1 MNNPLCHHCQ
11 SSINQSNPP
20 SLEVKGQKK
29 VFCCIGC
36 LSVTQVII
44 DSGLSKFYELKQNI
58 VPDTPTIQPK
68 SKSESKIIWSIYD
81 RKDMQSGFV
90 YVCKNKNGQIHT
102 QTHLLI
108 NGIHCGACVWLIEK
122 RLKQLPGYISS
133 HVNLSTREATI
144 EYNPSD
150 LLLSE
155 IMSEVSNLGFQP
167 SPWKLSKTE
176 EQLKQENRKYLL
188 YLAVSGIGAMQ
199 VMMYAVALYAGA
211 ISSDMNDSLQH
222 LLRYVSAIIATGVVA
237 FSAQPFF
244 ISAWQNIKHRQPGMN
259 LPVAIAIGAAYIAS
273 MFATF
278 TNSGA
283 VYFDSVTMFIFFLL
297 TGRYL
302 EMRARHKTTRETL
315 NTEQILPISCR
326 LKQNNNFIQVP
337 IFTLKKNSILR
348 ILEGETI
355 PADGVVIS
363 GSSHINESMLT
374 GEHVPVE
381 KTIGDK
387 VIGGTI
393 NTNNSLDI
401 RVTHIGAETRLSA
414 ITKVMRQ
421 AQLDKPKI
429 VHITDKVAAHFVMG
443 LLILSACV
451 FVAWSFY
458 SPSDAFWVTL
468 SVLVVTCPCALS
480 LATPAAMTAAVNS
493 LQKQG
498 ILITKTHT
506 LENLNAINHIVF
518 DKTGTLTYATLSLA
532 KIIILAKG
540 DYDKNTLLNIAAT
553 LESHSN
559 HPIASAF
566 NSTSDAEVT
575 NITNHIGQGVSGTI
589 AGNIWRIGKPSFVTT
604 KKITYPEYS
613 GQHILLSCNED
624 PVCWFIINDTLRP
637 DAEYT
642 IQALKRQGYKV
653 TLLSGDTEKNVLQ
666 TAKLINLQQW
676 KANCTPE
683 EKLHFIS
690 NLQENDQKILMIGD
704 GINDIPVLA
713 KADASAAFG
722 KTSDLT
728 KTTADSVF
736 LGGQLKKVLLL
747 LAMAKRTRC
756 ILRQNFVW
764 AIAYN
769 LTAVPLAITGLLQPW
784 MAVIGMTSSSLIV
797 VLNSLRLQNTNQE
810 GQ

>member
-1 MNNPLCHHCQ
+1 MTNRLCYHCQ
-11 SSINQSNPP
+11 SLINQSDPP

-29 VFCCIGC
+29 LFCCIGC

-44 DSGLSKFYELKQNI
+44 ESGLSKFYDLKENI
-58 VPDTPTIQPK
+58 VPDTPPIQPN
-68 SKSESKIIWSIYD
+68 STPQSKINWSIYD

-90 YVCKNKNGQIHT
+90 YDCKNKNSKNHT

-108 NGIHCGACVWLIEK
+108 NGIHCGACIWLIEK
-122 RLKQLPGYISS
+122 RLKQLPGYINS
-133 HVNLSTREATI
+133 HINLSTREATI
-144 EYNPSD
+144 DYNPSD

-155 IMSEVSNLGFQP
+155 IMSEVSDLGFHP

-211 ISSDMNDSLQH
+211 ISSEMNDSLQY
-222 LLRYVSAIIATGVVA
+222 LLRYVSAIIATGVVV

-326 LKQNNNFIQVP
+326 LKQNNNFVNVP
-337 IFTLKKNSILR
+337 IFTLKKNNILR

-355 PADGVVIS
+355 PADGVIIS
-363 GSSHINESMLT
+363 GSSHINESMIT

-381 KTIGDK
+381 KTIGDE

-421 AQLDKPKI
+421 AQLDKPEI
-429 VHITDKVAAHFVMG
+429 VHITDKVATHFVLG

-451 FVAWSFY
+451 FIAWSFY
-458 SPSDAFWVTL
+458 SPRDAFWVTL

-480 LATPAAMTAAVNS
+480 LATPAAMTAAVNC

-498 ILITKTHT
+498 VLITKIHT
-506 LENLNAINHIVF
+506 LDNLNAINHIVF
-518 DKTGTLTYATLSLA
+518 DKTGTLTFATLSLA
-532 KIIILAKG
+532 KIIILANT
-540 DYDKNTLLNIAAT
+540 DYDKNTLLNIATT

-575 NITNHIGQGVSGTI
+575 NITNHTGQGVSGTI
-589 AGNIWRIGKPSFVTT
+589 SGNIWRIGKPSFVTT

-613 GQHILLSCNED
+613 GQHILLSCNEE

-642 IQALKRQGYKV
+642 IQALKRQDYKI

-666 TAKLINLQQW
+666 TAKLFNIQQW

-683 EKLHFIS
+683 EKLHLIS
-690 NLQENDQKILMIGD
+690 TFQKNNQKILMIGD

-736 LGGQLKKVLLL
+736 LGGQLKKILLL
-747 LAMAKRTRC
+747 LTMAKRTRC

-797 VLNSLRLQNTNQE
+797 VLNSLRLQKTNQE